1 MQRLKTP
8 CPAEETSPNLRSRQQ
23 PRTDDKGMDQT
34 SASGLP
40 APSTPRTPAP
50 QGPGATPTPS
60 PAPQMPSGAM
70 PQAGAGMG
78 DNAVRQL
85 LQMMAS
91 QQQAMLLQQQQF
103 QAFMEQQTTFQREM
117 FEQQSR
123 VTRQKYKADPP
134 KFHGRAD
141 EDLELWLFAIE
152 EHLSGYARERDSCDS
167 RFVDMVAPFLGP
179 DAMSWYREF
188 KNILGDRP
196 RTWFLFKQQ
205 IRIRFRDSD
214 FEFKL
219 LSKLHD
225 LQVTGTQLKYTS
237 KFLLLL
243 SQSSLELPE
252 MIKRWFYQQ
261 HLRGDA
267 SSHISQNVPTTLQ
280 ETIEHAQR
288 FEDARKLFKPRSNQ
302 NQKQN
307 KKDATLPP
315 SRPDNAQG
323 AIRSNSKKGKPSSGS
338 SQPKT
343 QGFVPTCH
351 SCGVVGHIAP
361 ACPDRQQGSGGQRK
375 N

>member
-1 MQRLKTP
+1 
-8 CPAEETSPNLRSRQQ
+8 
-23 PRTDDKGMDQT
+23 MDQT
-34 SASGLP
+34 SASGQP
-40 APSTPRTPAP
+40 APSTPAP
-50 QGPGATPTPS
+50 QGTGATPTPS

-78 DNAVRQL
+78 DNAVSQL

-91 QQQAMLLQQQQF
+91 QQQQF

-123 VTRQKYKADPP
+123 VTHQKYKADPP

-141 EDLELWLFAIE
+141 EDLELWLFAIK
-152 EHLSGYARERDSCDS
+152 EHLSGYAREHDSCDS
-167 RFVDMVAPFLGP
+167 RFVDTVVPFLGP

-214 FEFKL
+214 FEFRL

-225 LQVTGTQLKYTS
+225 LQVTGTQQEYTS

-243 SQSSLELPE
+243 SQSSLELLE

-261 HLRGDA
+261 YLRGDT
-267 SSHISQNVPTTLQ
+267 SSHISQNVPPTLQ

-288 FEDARKLFKPRSNQ
+288 FEDARKPFKPRSNQ
-302 NQKQN
+302 NQNQK
-307 KKDATLPP
+307 
-315 SRPDNAQG
+315 
-323 AIRSNSKKGKPSSGS
+323 
-338 SQPKT
+338 
-343 QGFVPTCH
+343 
-351 SCGVVGHIAP
+351 
-361 ACPDRQQGSGGQRK
+361 
-375 N
+375 